1 MEYVRL
7 LPQGKILQ
15 EWWSEVKEN
24 FWEEDAK
31 PKVLKLVKELME
43 STLEEDL
50 QLYTQAQYQEQIAK
64 YKLYRNGY
72 YRRTLVTQFGYI
84 NDLFVPG

>member
-1 MEYVRL
+1 MDYVKL

-24 FWEEDAK
+24 FWQEDAK
-31 PKVLKLVKELME
+31 PKVLELVKELMK

-50 QLYTQAQYQEQIAK
+50 QLYTQAQHQEQVEK
-64 YKLYRNGY
+64 HSK
-72 YRRTLVTQFGYI
+72 
-84 NDLFVPG
+84 

>member
-1 MEYVRL
+1 MDYVKM

-31 PKVLKLVKELME
+31 PKVLELVKELMK

-50 QLYTQAQYQEQIAK
+50 QLYTQA
-64 YKLYRNGY
+64 
-72 YRRTLVTQFGYI
+72 
-84 NDLFVPG
+84 